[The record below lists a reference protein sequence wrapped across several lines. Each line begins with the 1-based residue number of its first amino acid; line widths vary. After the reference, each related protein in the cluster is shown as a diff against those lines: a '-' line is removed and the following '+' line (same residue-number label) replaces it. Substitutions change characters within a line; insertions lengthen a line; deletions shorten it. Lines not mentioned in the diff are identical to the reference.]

1 MQLSHAAP
9 PAPPT
14 LRDHARDGVRTE
26 VLRQAWSLFAAQG
39 YAATTVE
46 QVAAAAGMSRR
57 TFFRYFDGK
66 DDLLLA
72 RMAETGPHLAEELA
86 DQPSHVPA
94 WTALRAAM
102 GVSVAVQQS
111 HPGPTRALLA
121 VLRDEADVR
130 AAVEERRRRWT
141 ASLVP
146 VLLERHDVESELAAD
161 ALAGSALSCLE
172 AAQRAWVD
180 SPGVGLAELL
190 DRAMAVVA
198 GAST

>member
-1 MQLSHAAP
+1 MHP
-9 PAPPT
+9 PPPVSPT
-14 LRDHARDGVRTE
+14 LRDHARDGVRAE

-72 RMAETGPHLAEELA
+72 RMVETGPHLAGELV
-86 DQPSHVPA
+86 DQPSHLSA
-94 WTALRAAM
+94 WEALRAAM

-121 VLRDEADVR
+121 VLRDEIDVR
-130 AAVEERRRRWT
+130 TAVEERRRRWT

-146 VLLERHDVESELAAD
+146 VLLERRDVESELAAD

-180 SPGVGLAELL
+180 SPGAELADLL
-190 DRAMAVVA
+190 DRAMAVVDA
-198 GAST
+198 GRT